1 MRETNESEIP
11 GVIVPSGA
19 LASEAV
25 DPVDTLA
32 AISTGVGQTLVDVGL
47 AVLAREARDALAC
60 VPGDIR
66 SVKDT
71 EIGKSYQQFQ
81 SQLQQ
86 NSLLSVRI
94 GA

>member
-25 DPVDTLA
+25 DAIDTLA

-47 AVLAREARDALAC
+47 AVLAREPWDALAC

-66 SVKDT
+66 RVKDT
-71 EIGKSYQQFQ
+71 EIGKSLGKA
-81 SQLQQ
+81 STK
-86 NSLLSVRI
+86 SPVVRSDRCLI
-94 GA
+94 C